1 MGDGAC
7 KNEQPAVKF
16 SCLCDLDRPISTEK
30 DGGDRGTGQGVLVQR
45 RVSRHL
51 SAWGER
57 LTDGRR
63 QLADRTL
70 QRVPSEQQAS
80 NRLRRGSYLERPA
93 LVPLRLQ
100 AEVGALLPG

>member
-30 DGGDRGTGQGVLVQR
+30 DGGDRGTGQGGLVQR

-70 QRVPSEQQAS
+70 QRVPSYSKQATGS
-80 NRLRRGSYLERPA
+80 GAARTLRGQ
-93 LVPLRLQ
+93 PLSH
-100 AEVGALLPG
+100 

>member
-1 MGDGAC
+1 MRL
-7 KNEQPAVKF
+7 

-30 DGGDRGTGQGVLVQR
+30 DGGDRGTGQGGGLVQR

-63 QLADRTL
+63 QLADRTV
-70 QRVPSEQQAS
+70 QRVPSDNKQAA
-80 NRLRRGSYLERPA
+80 GS
-93 LVPLRLQ
+93 
-100 AEVGALLPG
+100 GAARTLIA